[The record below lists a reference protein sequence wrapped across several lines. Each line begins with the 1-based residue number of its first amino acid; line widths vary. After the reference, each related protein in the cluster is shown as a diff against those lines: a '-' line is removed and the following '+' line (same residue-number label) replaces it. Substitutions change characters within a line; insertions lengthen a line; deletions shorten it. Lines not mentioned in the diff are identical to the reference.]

1 MIDRIEIDNFAT
13 IEHLSFDLGPGLN
26 VITGETGAGKS
37 VLITA
42 VSTVLGDRADTAM
55 VRTGAGRAF
64 IQIAGTRNGED
75 VIISREILAGGK
87 SVSKLNG
94 EMVTLGQIRNFCSD
108 WVDIHGQYDNQQIL
122 DPENHIHITDSFH
135 SEVLAPELQKL
146 RNCYE
151 EYKAAQKE
159 YEDLLKAEASA
170 AQQQD
175 YYRFEY
181 KYIQDLGL
189 YAGEDEELQD
199 RLSMMKNS
207 SKIFRSVRS
216 SYDLLQGTGYEGGPS
231 LLDELSRVASDLGE
245 VGNYSE
251 QLASMASQVYDA
263 YYSLDDIASALRD
276 LLSSLNFSEQDMD
289 EVSGRLAVI
298 EDAKRKYR
306 RSVEE
311 ILEFR
316 DELRGRLEMIQNF
329 DSEKKRLSETAH
341 KKYSVL
347 EAQAEHVS
355 ELRHIIASRLESAI
369 IKELKD
375 LEFANSEFRIDISRI
390 DEIGPLGFDRVEF
403 MISTNPGDPLM
414 PLTRIASGGE
424 ISRIMLAF
432 KHIIGGTDRVE
443 TMIFDEIDT
452 GISGHTALVVGR
464 KLAEIAGQRQIIS
477 VTHLPQ
483 IAAFGND
490 NYLIS
495 KSIDKAKSYTSI
507 DHLDEDSKVRMI
519 AALFSGSS
527 ESENALEAAREL
539 IASASAELPKD

>member
-1 MIDRIEIDNFAT
+1 MLDRIEINNFAT
-13 IEHLSFDLGPGLN
+13 IEHLSFDLGAGFN
-26 VITGETGAGKS
+26 VVTGETGAGKS

-42 VSTVLGDRADTAM
+42 ISTVLGGRADTSM
-55 VRTGAGRAF
+55 VRTGTDRAF
-64 IQIAGTRNGED
+64 IQLAGTKGGED

-87 SVSKLNG
+87 SISKLNG

-122 DPENHIHITDSFH
+122 DPDNHIHITDSFH
-135 SEVLAPELQKL
+135 SESLSPELEKL
-146 RNCYE
+146 RSCYDD
-151 EYKAAQKE
+151 YKAARKE
-159 YEDLLKAEASA
+159 YDDLLKAEANA

-181 KYIQDLGL
+181 KYIDDLKL
-189 YAGEDEELQD
+189 YAGEDEELRD
-199 RLSMMKNS
+199 RLEMMKNS
-207 SKIFRSVRS
+207 SKIFQSVRTA
-216 SYDLLQGTGYEGGPS
+216 YDLLQGSGFEGGPS
-231 LLDELSRVASDLGE
+231 VLDDLSRAASELSDIGSYSD
-245 VGNYSE
+245 
-251 QLASMASQVYDA
+251 QIASMASGTYDA
-263 YYSLDDIASALRD
+263 YYALDDIASSLRD

-289 EVSGRLAVI
+289 DVSSRLAVI

-329 DSEKKRLSETAH
+329 DSEKSRLAETAH
-341 KKYSVL
+341 KKYVL
-347 EAQAEHVS
+347 LKDQAEHVS
-355 ELRHIIASRLESAI
+355 ELRHIIASRLESAL

-375 LEFANSEFRIDISRI
+375 LEFANSDFRIEISRL
-390 DEIGPLGFDRVEF
+390 DDIGPLGFDRVEF
-403 MISTNPGDPLM
+403 LISTNPGDPLM
-414 PLTRIASGGE
+414 PLTKIASGGE

-432 KHIIGGTDRVE
+432 KHIIGETDRVE

-452 GISGHTALVVGR
+452 GISGHTALVVGK
-464 KLAEIAGQRQIIS
+464 KLAEIAGHRQIIS

-483 IAAFGND
+483 IAAYGND

-495 KSIDKAKSYTSI
+495 KSVASDKSYTQVE
-507 DHLDEDSKVRMI
+507 HLDPESKVRMI

-527 ESENALEAAREL
+527 DSENALQAARDL
-539 IASASAELPKD
+539 IDSAALHS

>member
-1 MIDRIEIDNFAT
+1 MIDRIEINNFAT
-13 IEHLSFDLGPGLN
+13 IEHLSFDLGAGFN

-42 VSTVLGDRADTAM
+42 VSTVLGDRADTTM
-55 VRTGAGRAF
+55 VRTGTDRAF

-87 SVSKLNG
+87 SISKLNG
-94 EMVTLGQIRNFCSD
+94 EMVTLGQIRSFCRD
-108 WVDIHGQYDNQQIL
+108 WIDIHGQYDNQQIL
-122 DPENHIHITDSFH
+122 DPENHILITDSFH
-135 SEVLAPELQKL
+135 GEVLAPELDKL
-146 RNCYE
+146 RSCYDA
-151 EYKAAQKE
+151 YKAAQKE

-170 AQQQD
+170 VQQQD

-181 KYIQDLGL
+181 KFIQDLNL

-199 RLSMMKNS
+199 RLAMMRNS
-207 SKIFRSVRS
+207 SRIFQSVRTA
-216 SYDLLQGTGYEGGPS
+216 YDILQGTGFDGGPS
-231 LLDELSRVASDLGE
+231 LLDDLSRVASDLSDI
-245 VGNYSE
+245 GNYSE
-251 QLASMASQVYDA
+251 QISSMASQAYDA
-263 YYSLDDIASALRD
+263 YYSLDDISSGLRD

-289 EVSGRLAVI
+289 EVSSRLAVI

-306 RSVEE
+306 KSVEE

-316 DELRGRLEMIQNF
+316 DEIRSRLEIMQNF
-329 DSEKKRLSETAH
+329 DGEKKRLAETAH
-341 KKYSVL
+341 KKYAAL

-369 IKELKD
+369 IKELED
-375 LEFANSEFRIDISRI
+375 LEFANSEFKIEISKL
-390 DEIGPLGFDRVEF
+390 DEIGPLGFDKVEF
-403 MISTNPGDPLM
+403 LISTNPGDPLM
-414 PLTRIASGGE
+414 PLTKIASGGE

-432 KHIIGGTDRVE
+432 KHIIGETDRVE

-452 GISGHTALVVGR
+452 GISGRTALVVGK
-464 KLAEIAGQRQIIS
+464 KLAGIADHRQIIS

-483 IAAFGND
+483 IAAYGDD

-495 KSIDKAKSYTSI
+495 KSIDNEKSYTNI
-507 DHLDEDSKVRMI
+507 DHLDEESKVRML

-539 IASASAELPKD
+539 IASTKQ

>member
-1 MIDRIEIDNFAT
+1 MIDRIEINNFAT
-13 IEHLSFDLGPGLN
+13 IEHLSFDLGAGFN

-42 VSTVLGDRADTAM
+42 VSTVLGDRADTTM
-55 VRTGAGRAF
+55 VRTGADRAF

-75 VIISREILAGGK
+75 VVISREILAGGK

-94 EMVTLGQIRNFCSD
+94 EMVTLGQLRNFCSD

-122 DPENHIHITDSFH
+122 DPENHIRITDSFH
-135 SEVLAPELQKL
+135 SEALAPELEKL
-146 RNCYE
+146 RACYE

-159 YEDLLKAEASA
+159 YDDLLKAEANA
-170 AQQQD
+170 ARQQD
-175 YYRFEY
+175 YYKFEY
-181 KYIQDLGL
+181 KYIDELGL
-189 YAGEDEELQD
+189 YDGEDVELQD
-199 RLSMMKNS
+199 RLAMMKNS
-207 SKIFRSVRS
+207 SKIFQSVRS
-216 SYDLLQGTGYEGGPS
+216 SYDLLQGSGYEGGPS
-231 LLDELSRVASDLGE
+231 LLDELSRVASDLSDI
-245 VGNYSE
+245 GNYSE
-251 QLASMASQVYDA
+251 QISSMASQAYDA
-263 YYSLDDIASALRD
+263 YYSLDDISSGLRD

-306 RSVEE
+306 KSVAE

-329 DSEKKRLSETAH
+329 DSEKKRLAETAH
-341 KKYSVL
+341 KKYGLL
-347 EAQAEHVS
+347 ESQAEHVS

-369 IKELKD
+369 VKELED
-375 LEFANSEFRIDISRI
+375 LEFANSEFRIDITKT

-403 MISTNPGDPLM
+403 LISTNPGDPLM
-414 PLTRIASGGE
+414 PLTKIASGGE

-432 KHIIGGTDRVE
+432 KHIIGETDRVE

-452 GISGHTALVVGR
+452 GISGHTALVVGK
-464 KLAEIAGQRQIIS
+464 KLAGIAGHRQIIS

-483 IAAFGND
+483 IAAYGDD

-495 KSIDKAKSYTSI
+495 KSIDSNKSYTNI
-507 DHLDEDSKVRMI
+507 DHLDGEAKVRML

-527 ESENALEAAREL
+527 ENENALQAARDL
-539 IASASAELPKD
+539 ISSTGK